1 MYCFFIFIIQMTLV
15 GFAYFNLEKEQRTQ
29 CKNLAQNLGDDDL
42 VSGMT
47 EKECEIR
54 NEITLHSSQLI
65 ITRFLCALILH
76 LQIEGEVS
84 QSIKIMKFTYYR
96 TGGWNRR
103 FPQFVIAFM
112 QLFGAV
118 STEIINIILICQQ
131 DTSKEII
138 MNLLA
143 FSVIAE
149 IDDFYAGTLKNSLMV
164 HLIEEGK
171 INFG

>member
-1 MYCFFIFIIQMTLV
+1 
-15 GFAYFNLEKEQRTQ
+15 
-29 CKNLAQNLGDDDL
+29 
-42 VSGMT
+42 
-47 EKECEIR
+47 
-54 NEITLHSSQLI
+54 
-65 ITRFLCALILH
+65 
-76 LQIEGEVS
+76 
-84 QSIKIMKFTYYR
+84 MKFTYYR

-112 QLFGAV
+112 QLSGAV
-118 STEIINIILICQQ
+118 FTELINIILICSQ

-171 INFG
+171 INFGQLGRDNRDPLQVNKATTSKILFGFYRTMQTLYDALYFYFAAYLTFLFTFV